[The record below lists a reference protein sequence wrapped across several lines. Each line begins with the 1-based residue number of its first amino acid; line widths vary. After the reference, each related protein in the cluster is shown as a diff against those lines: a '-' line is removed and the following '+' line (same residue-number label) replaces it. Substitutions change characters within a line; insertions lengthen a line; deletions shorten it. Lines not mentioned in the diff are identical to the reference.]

1 MYVHMTDK
9 KKLTLSINSTVI
21 EKAKDLGLNLS
32 EITEKALKISSLN
45 LDDSKLVTPDKLC
58 IVYGEVL
65 KEIAKVLKKWDLHL
79 KIGSYN
85 DCYGSTDSNG
95 NEHEYGINYDYFI
108 SPDQVYLWS
117 DMCDYEPHDT
127 WKFDDENLP
136 ITRFYDPEKIIS
148 SLIDEL
154 YNKAN
159 DNSKF
164 VQKLQILKNILELS
178 EISK

>member
-1 MYVHMTDK
+1 MAEK
-9 KKLTLSINSTVI
+9 KKLTLSINSVVI

-58 IVYGEVL
+58 KVYGDIL

-79 KIGSYN
+79 KIGSY
-85 DCYGSTDSNG
+85 SELHESIDSKG
-95 NEHEYGINYDYFI
+95 NECVYGINYDYII
-108 SPDQVYLWS
+108 SPDQVYLWA
-117 DMCDYEPHDT
+117 DFCDSEPLNT

-136 ITRFYDPEKIIS
+136 ITRFYDPEKIIAD
-148 SLIDEL
+148 LVDNL

-159 DNSKF
+159 ENSKIL
-164 VQKLQILKNILELS
+164 QKLQILKNILELS
-178 EISK
+178 EI